1 MKKVLK
7 LTLAVVCVMFSTSLF
22 AQKMG
27 RINTQEII
35 LSMNEY
41 KEAQTQMESYQKELS
56 AQAETIQVEY
66 NTKLQEYQK
75 NFDTMTDAVKQLKEK
90 ELTDLQ
96 TRFQEFQQM
105 AQQELDLTHRQDL
118 QKKYSDLMAPIEKKA
133 IEAINEVS
141 KAGGYAVV
149 FDMSAG
155 PIIYFDEAS
164 VIDISGDVKTKLG
177 VSATAT
183 PAAAPA
189 Q

>member
-27 RINTQEII
+27 RINTQDLI

-41 KEAQTQMESYQKELS
+41 KDLQTQMESYQKELA
-56 AQAETIQVEY
+56 AQAETIQVEF
-66 NTKLQEYQK
+66 NTKYQEYQK
-75 NFDTMTDAVKQLKEK
+75 NFETMTDAVKQLKEK
-90 ELTDLQ
+90 ELSDLQ
-96 TRFQEFQQM
+96 TRSQEFQQM
-105 AQQELDLTHRQDL
+105 AQQDL

-133 IEAINEVS
+133 IDAINEVS

-164 VIDISGDVKTKLG
+164 VIDLGPEVKTKLG

>member
-27 RINTQEII
+27 RINTQELI

-41 KEAQTQMESYQKELS
+41 KDLQTQMESYQKELA
-56 AQAETIQVEY
+56 AQAETIQVEF
-66 NTKLQEYQK
+66 NTKYQEYQK
-75 NFDTMTDAVKQLKEK
+75 NFETMTDAVKQLKEK
-90 ELTDLQ
+90 ELSDLQ
-96 TRFQEFQQM
+96 TRSQEFQQM
-105 AQQELDLTHRQDL
+105 AQQDL

-133 IEAINEVS
+133 IDAINEVS

-164 VIDISGDVKTKLG
+164 VIDLGPEVKTKLG
-177 VSATAT
+177 VSATA
-183 PAAAPA
+183 APA

>member
-1 MKKVLK
+1 MKNVLK

-27 RINTQEII
+27 RINTQELI

-41 KEAQTQMESYQKELS
+41 KDLQTQMESYQKELA
-56 AQAETIQVEY
+56 AQAETIQVEF
-66 NTKLQEYQK
+66 NTKYQEYQK
-75 NFDTMTDAVKQLKEK
+75 NFETMTDAVKQLKEK
-90 ELTDLQ
+90 ELSDLQ
-96 TRFQEFQQM
+96 TRSQEFQQM
-105 AQQELDLTHRQDL
+105 AQQDL

-133 IEAINEVS
+133 IDAINEVS
-141 KAGGYAVV
+141 KAGSYAVV

-164 VIDISGDVKTKLG
+164 VIDLGPEVKTKLG